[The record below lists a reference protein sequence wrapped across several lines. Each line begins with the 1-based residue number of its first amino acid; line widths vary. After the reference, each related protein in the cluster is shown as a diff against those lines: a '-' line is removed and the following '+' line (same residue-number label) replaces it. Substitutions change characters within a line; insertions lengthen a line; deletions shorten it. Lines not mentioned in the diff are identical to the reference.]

1 MGQWQIIDQNL
12 QGQFVPLPSIYDDG
26 ETKLPSEQGFSLANV
41 IAQAAG
47 RLFNF
52 MGTPNWKA
60 V

>member
-1 MGQWQIIDQNL
+1 MGQWQIIDENRD
-12 QGQFVPLPSIYDDG
+12 GIFVPAPVLYDDG
-26 ETKLPSEQGFSLANV
+26 ETKLPRDQGFTLSRV